1 MMNPDY
7 IGHLAGFCTTISF
20 LPQVIRVWKT
30 RSVEDISL
38 GMYMLFVIG
47 VLLWLIYALWIQAWP
62 LVLPNMVTLVLA
74 GAVLVFKIRHM
85 DDAKS

>member
-1 MMNPDY
+1 MIDPDTL
-7 IGHLAGFCTTISF
+7 GLVAGFCTTVSF

-38 GMYMLFVIG
+38 GMYALFVFG
-47 VLLWLIYALWIQAWP
+47 VLLWLVYGAWIGS
-62 LVLPNMVTLVLA
+62 LPIIVPNAVTLCLA

-85 DDAKS
+85 EKP

>member
-1 MMNPDY
+1 MIDPDY

-30 RSVEDISL
+30 RSVNDISL
-38 GMYMLFVIG
+38 GMYALFVFG
-47 VLLWLIYALWIQAWP
+47 VFMWLVYALWTHAWP
-62 LVLPNMVTLVLA
+62 LVLPNLVTLILA

-85 DDAKS
+85 EKK